1 MFDSLSCPP
10 SCVRLARVFKMNSE
24 TCERN
29 GTRSIFSRGALGH
42 QEWRRLSWG
51 GLAVALAATLLGS
64 ACQSPPDPSRGEGV
78 GEQDDTP
85 PMGQLESTI
94 GAVTLERVKGA
105 TWADLGYVF
114 QKDVLETK
122 EDSRATL
129 RLPGNHLVEIG
140 PQSRMAIGED
150 KGGLFLRVVRGS
162 IIARCSG
169 EPPGDLDFWGPRSAT
184 AWVGIQTP
192 YGAARVPPGRSEVS
206 VAVLSD
212 FAQVNAIAG
221 TVEVISRS
229 GQVTPLEKGG
239 HLRLNLMK

>member
-1 MFDSLSCPP
+1 
-10 SCVRLARVFKMNSE
+10 MNSE

-42 QEWRRLSWG
+42 QEWPGLPWR

-64 ACQSPPDPSRGEGV
+64 ACQSPPDPARGEGV
-78 GEQDDTP
+78 GEKEDTP

-105 TWADLGYVF
+105 TWAELGYLF

-150 KGGLFLRVVRGS
+150 RGGLFLRVVRGS
-162 IIARCSG
+162 IVARCSG
-169 EPPGDLDFWGPRSAT
+169 DPPGDLDFWGQRSAT

-192 YGAARVPPGRSEVS
+192 YGAVRVPPGRSEVS
-206 VAVLSD
+206 VAVLGDS
-212 FAQVNAIAG
+212 AQVNAIAG
-221 TVEVISRS
+221 TIEVISRS

-239 HLRLNLMK
+239 QLRLNLNK

>member
-1 MFDSLSCPP
+1 M
-10 SCVRLARVFKMNSE
+10 
-24 TCERN
+24 
-29 GTRSIFSRGALGH
+29 G
-42 QEWRRLSWG
+42 
-51 GLAVALAATLLGS
+51 LAATLLGS

-78 GEQDDTP
+78 GEKDDTP

-105 TWADLGYVF
+105 TWAELGYLF

-140 PQSRMAIGED
+140 PRSRMAIGED
-150 KGGLFLRVVRGS
+150 KGALFLRVVRGS
-162 IIARCSG
+162 IITRCSG
-169 EPPGDLDFWGPRSAT
+169 EPPGDLDFWGQRSAT

-206 VAVLSD
+206 VAVLSES
-212 FAQVNAIAG
+212 AQVNAIAG
-221 TVEVISRS
+221 TIEVISRS
-229 GQVTPLEKGG
+229 GQVTALEKGG

>member
-1 MFDSLSCPP
+1 
-10 SCVRLARVFKMNSE
+10 MNSE

-29 GTRSIFSRGALGH
+29 GTRSIFSRAALEH
-42 QEWRRLSWG
+42 QWRRLPWG
-51 GLAVALAATLLGS
+51 GLAVALAAMILGS
-64 ACQSPPDPSRGEGV
+64 ACQGPPDPARGEDV
-78 GEQDDTP
+78 GEKDDAP

-105 TWADLGYVF
+105 TWAELGYVF

-122 EDSRATL
+122 EDSRAIL

-150 KGGLFLRVVRGS
+150 KGALFLRVVRGS

-169 EPPGDLDFWGPRSAT
+169 EPPGDLDFWGQRSAT

-192 YGAARVPPGRSEVS
+192 YGTARAPPGRSEVS
-206 VAVLSD
+206 VAVLGD
-212 FAQVNAIAG
+212 FTEIHAIAG
-221 TVEVISRS
+221 TIEVISRS
-229 GQVTPLEKGG
+229 GQVMPLEKGKQ
-239 HLRLNLMK
+239 LRLNLTK